1 MRCQGSLLTM
11 IRVATITDEELAE
24 ALVVIHQ
31 VANYLRRVDDPVPA
45 FALTGVADALSRTIN
60 LPQVDD

>member
-1 MRCQGSLLTM
+1 M